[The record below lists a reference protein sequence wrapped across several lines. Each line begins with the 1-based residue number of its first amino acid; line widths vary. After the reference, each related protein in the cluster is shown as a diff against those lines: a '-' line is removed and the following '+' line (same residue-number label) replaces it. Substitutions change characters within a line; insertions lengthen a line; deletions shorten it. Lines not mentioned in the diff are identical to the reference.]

1 MEREYGAEK
10 VFREIRAK
18 NFSNW
23 VKAINIQEVELTSIR
38 ISPKKFKARHL
49 MVKLLK
55 NKFKEQILKA
65 IRKKLC
71 IPYKRTETMEVR
83 GKCHNVEEKNFLM
96 LKKRTINCESDIQ

>member
-1 MEREYGAEK
+1 MIRVVEGKEREYGAEK

-23 VKAINIQEVELTSIR
+23 MKAINIQEVELTAIM
-38 ISPKKFKARHL
+38 ISPKKFKARHM

-71 IPYKRTETMEVR
+71 ITYKRTPTQITAGFACETMEVR
-83 GKCHNVEEKNFLM
+83 GKCHNTFL
-96 LKKRTINCESDIQ
+96 C